1 MIGISAGGQI
11 EFKLDNQI
19 RKPVFH
25 VGVEPNGD
33 VVVVAEFDRG
43 MNGMDMIDVGV
54 RVIEFLTF
62 VDLGVDIGG
71 NDGSDQDR
79 RLARQ

>member
-1 MIGISAGGQI
+1 MNGISAGGQI

-19 RKPVFH
+19 RKPVFD
-25 VGVEPNGD
+25 VGFEPNGG

-43 MNGMDMIDVGV
+43 MNGSDMIGVGMW
-54 RVIEFLTF
+54 VIEFLTF
-62 VDLGVDIGG
+62 VDLGVDRGW